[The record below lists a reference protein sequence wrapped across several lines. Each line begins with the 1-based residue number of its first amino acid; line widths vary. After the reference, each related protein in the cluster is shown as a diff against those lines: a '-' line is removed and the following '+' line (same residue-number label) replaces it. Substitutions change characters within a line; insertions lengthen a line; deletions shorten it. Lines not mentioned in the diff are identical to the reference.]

1 MTRIDPSNGSG
12 SVLDLAIVSE
22 DLRKQVKSFKVD
34 DERSMSAYS
43 MFRRK
48 GKINKKISDHLSI
61 KLVINMPVISNKGN
75 NKKKPIIN
83 MNNKEG
89 WIRYPEVSDRYAN
102 LIKNAIE
109 NIKDIASFSPRR
121 DRATDLPWIRPN
133 I

>member
-1 MTRIDPSNGSG
+1 
-12 SVLDLAIVSE
+12 
-22 DLRKQVKSFKVD
+22 
-34 DERSMSAYS
+34 MSAYS

-61 KLVINMPVISNKGN
+61 KLVINMPVISSKGN

-89 WIRYPEVSDRYAN
+89 WIRYPEVSDRYVN

-109 NIKDIASFSPRR
+109 NIKDVDMLESRLLSINQAIKVEAFGIIWVRQGDSSKKQKRENLKR
-121 DRATDLPWIRPN
+121 
-133 I
+133 